1 MTGIAKVIPCCTC
14 RYARSEMLAKG
25 KRFPYWLVRLLYNT
39 CGNNII
45 GKNLSGETLHFS
57 SLCGA
62 EVRLYSCA
70 SVSILR

>member
-1 MTGIAKVIPCCTC
+1 
-14 RYARSEMLAKG
+14 MLAKG

-45 GKNLSGETLHFS
+45 GKNLSGETLHFP